1 MPKGPNILINFEFCL
16 IIQQEFVEAIDIVL
30 NHYNDPHSFE
40 KTSKGVSKT
49 MSTKTIW
56 YSSFSKQLAIVVINF
71 TPAFFEEVK
80 DHVGSL
86 MVPNL
91 L

>member
-1 MPKGPNILINFEFCL
+1 
-16 IIQQEFVEAIDIVL
+16 
-30 NHYNDPHSFE
+30 
-40 KTSKGVSKT
+40 
-49 MSTKTIW
+49 MSTKTMW
-56 YSSFSKQLAIVVINF
+56 FSSFSKQLAIVVINF